1 MCAFYDGGANI
12 FDKLCFGGTFETLLL
27 HSTRHVKY
35 IWAKLSPLKC
45 HNGESNTMKW
55 NAANVINYIRNI
67 WYWWIAPALDTRKGS
82 ISART
87 NPILFFIQPHPTA
100 PTNCIWLFFIC
111 MNFLKTKK
119 LPSFLPHFLR
129 WRLWFVS
136 ICYCWPSCLKW
147 NWVQNIMA
155 WVTIS

>member
-12 FDKLCFGGTFETLLL
+12 FDKLCFGRTFETLLL

-55 NAANVINYIRNI
+55 NAANVINYIKNI

-87 NPILFFIQPHPTA
+87 NPILFSSNPIPHQQPIVFG
-100 PTNCIWLFFIC
+100 C
-111 MNFLKTKK
+111 FLYVWIFWK
-119 LPSFLPHFLR
+119 LKSCHHSFLIFLR